1 LGDSFLGRDGWKTGS
16 PIKKARIMFDN
27 KIAIIM
33 RDDLATWEKPNV
45 IAFLI
50 SGIAGAKSDR
60 RMLTC

>member
-1 LGDSFLGRDGWKTGS
+1 
-16 PIKKARIMFDN
+16 MFDN

-60 RMLTC
+60 RMLTCYKWSRLKPADQ